1 MRSPAV
7 ATAARSATARRTPPR
22 SAARS
27 QWSGVRRIRA
37 ARRCARR
44 ESKLAGQP
52 PNPAIPADCG
62 PSAALPSPT
71 AALLRSAAAA
81 VVRSAAAKTV
91 IVESSRVA
99 CRRFAPRTLCSLF
112 LATTLWLGA
121 ASAHS
126 ERVSGVVLSVLPDR
140 REVVVRRDV
149 FGAKPALTTLFR
161 LSPKLDSTSL
171 HAGDHIVAEIAQ
183 RNGAL
188 LLDDVRVVASA
199 PGSVL
204 RAARL
209 LQVGEHMPATRF
221 VDQFGHGFDFAAF
234 RGKSVVLAFIYTRCA
249 DPRECPLISSNFHT
263 LQKRLANGSYHLV
276 ELTLDPTY
284 DRPPVLARYGALF
297 GADAKRWTLGTGDPG
312 SVLDFEAR

>member
-1 MRSPAV
+1 M
-7 ATAARSATARRTPPR
+7 
-22 SAARS
+22 
-27 QWSGVRRIRA
+27 
-37 ARRCARR
+37 
-44 ESKLAGQP
+44 
-52 PNPAIPADCG
+52 
-62 PSAALPSPT
+62 
-71 AALLRSAAAA
+71 
-81 VVRSAAAKTV
+81 
-91 IVESSRVA
+91 ESSRVA

-312 SVLDFEAR
+312 SVL